1 MKKNTIH
8 NVIALLLALVMLMS
22 MAACGSTGNQP
33 QQPADNAGGT
43 PSDNAAPADQPGSG
57 AADGLSDETLVVGI
71 ASETETLDPAD
82 VGTHGG
88 VIDNALYDTLIFYN
102 SQTGEYEPCVAT
114 SWEFLDDTTTRFH
127 LRDDVVA
134 PDGTILD
141 ANDVIF
147 TFRHGMEVPG
157 AVQYYQIYDIDNFEV
172 VDQFTIDIKT
182 FAPDA
187 SAFSTLSNTFC
198 ALMDESSTEAAGGI
212 DTVITAPAN
221 GTGPYKFVEWKPGEY
236 ITIERNDN
244 YWGEKGYYKQIQVR
258 FITDETT
265 RTLSLQAGDVDV
277 ITGVS
282 AAQADT
288 IKADSNFQLV
298 EQVSKNA
305 VVLCINTKSSNAAL
319 ADVRVRQAIAHAINK
334 DAIVAVGFEGYGT
347 KLDTPVSKANP
358 LCPELGG
365 EYLYDYNV
373 DKAKELLADAG
384 YADGLTIELLYYA
397 GNELTAE
404 VLQNQLRE
412 VGITLELNMSDVW
425 ADINAA
431 GNFDILLCT
440 FFGRNNT
447 QIFGLMD
454 NRISYSDRNHCA
466 YGEDSYHADLDA
478 LQQALD
484 PSTVTANAQR
494 LMEQFMADI
503 PAIGLCS
510 SNYLF
515 AAKKDL
521 TNFYTCTGLDQL
533 LVYKLRPAG

>member
-1 MKKNTIH
+1 MKKTTRGI
-8 NVIALLLALVMLMS
+8 IAMLLVLTMMLTL
-22 MAACGSTGNQP
+22 AACGSSGSESSQPVGGDTTQNPGGENPGGENPGGN
-33 QQPADNAGGT
+33 T
-43 PSDNAAPADQPGSG
+43 
-57 AADGLSDETLVVGI
+57 GLSDETLIVGVG
-71 ASETETLDPAD
+71 SEPTSLDVAD
-82 VGTHGG
+82 CGTYGG
-88 VIDNALYDTLIFYN
+88 VVDNALYDNLIFYN
-102 SQTGEYEPCVAT
+102 SQTGEYEPMLAT

-141 ANDVIF
+141 ANDVLY
-147 TFRHGMEVPG
+147 TFKRGMEVPG
-157 AVQYYQIYDIDNFEV
+157 AVQYFGIYDLDNCDI
-172 VDQFTIDIKT
+172 VDQFTIDLKT
-182 FAPDA
+182 FSPDA
-187 SAFSTLSNTFC
+187 SAFANLAFTSL
-198 ALMDESSTEAAGGI
+198 AIMDESSTEAAGGI

-244 YWGEKGYYKQIQVR
+244 YWGEKGYYKQIQIR

-265 RTLSLQAGDVDV
+265 RTLSLIGGDVDV

-282 AAQADT
+282 SAQADT
-288 IKADSNFQLV
+288 IAVDSNYQLV
-298 EQVSKNA
+298 EQTSKNA
-305 VVLCINTKSSNAAL
+305 VVLCVNTKSSNTAL
-319 ADVRVRQAIAHAINK
+319 ADVRVRQAIAYAINK
-334 DAIVAVGFEGYGT
+334 EAIVTVGFEGYGT
-347 KLDTPVSKANP
+347 ILDTPVSKANP
-358 LCPELGG
+358 LCPNLGS

-373 DKAKELLADAG
+373 EKAKELLADAG

-412 VGITLELNMSDVW
+412 VGITLVLNISDVW
-425 ADINAA
+425 ADINAS

-454 NRISYSDRNHCA
+454 NRINYNDRNHCA

-478 LQQALD
+478 LYQALD

-494 LMEQFMADI
+494 LMEQFMKDI

-515 AAKKDL
+515 AARKDL
-521 TNFYTCTGLDQL
+521 TGFYAVTGLDQL
-533 LVYKLRPAG
+533 LVHKIRPAA